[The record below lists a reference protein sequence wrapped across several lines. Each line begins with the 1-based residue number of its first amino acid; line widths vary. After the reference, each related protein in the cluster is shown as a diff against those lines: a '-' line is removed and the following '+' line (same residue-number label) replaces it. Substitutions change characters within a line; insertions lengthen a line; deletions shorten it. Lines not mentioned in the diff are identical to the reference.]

1 MLIDGKKF
9 TEIQDNNKSVVTF
22 QRTIFEN
29 LKILID
35 SFEIGVIHDI
45 SFENEGEGIVHKMY
59 TEPFTFSKN
68 ASGYTIS
75 FILTDVPQ
83 QDIDARD
90 FNEIKPLIKE
100 CLQTASVETVK
111 KYVAY
116 LDKWKEGAK
125 FTKGQRIA
133 HEGVPYTVVSPL
145 TAIKGKTPD
154 KEPLLYENLLKPKKA
169 EPWDGNKTYNK
180 GDLVTAREIV
190 FISKVDNNKGNEPGF
205 GSTWDYY
212 KN

>member
-1 MLIDGKKF
+1 MIIDGKKF
-9 TEIQDNNKSVVTF
+9 TEIQDTNKSVVTF

-35 SFEIGVIHDI
+35 SFEVGVIHDI
-45 SFENEGEGIVHKMY
+45 SFDDDIVHKMY

-116 LDKWKEGAK
+116 LDKWEVGAK
-125 FTKGQRIA
+125 FTKGQRIS
-133 HEGVPYTVVSPL
+133 HNGIPYVVGTNH
-145 TAIKGKTPD
+145 TAVKGRTPD
-154 KEPLLYENLLKPKKA
+154 TEPLLYEDMTKPKRA
-169 EPWDGNKTYNK
+169 EKWDEKKVYKK
-180 GDLVTAREIV
+180 GDIVVAREIV
-190 FISKVDNNKGNEPGF
+190 FISKIDNNKGNEPGF
-205 GSTWDYY
+205 GNAWDYY
-212 KN
+212 RN

>member
-35 SFEIGVIHDI
+35 SFEVGVIHDI
-45 SFENEGEGIVHKMY
+45 SFDDGIVRKMY

-68 ASGYTIS
+68 VSGYTLS
-75 FILTDVPQ
+75 FILKDVPQ

-116 LDKWKEGAK
+116 LDKWKEGTK
-125 FTKGQRIA
+125 FTKGQRIS
-133 HEGVPYTVVSPL
+133 HNGIPYIVGTNH
-145 TAIKGKTPD
+145 TAVKGRTPD
-154 KEPLLYENLLKPKKA
+154 TEPLLYEDMTKPKKA
-169 EPWDGNKTYNK
+169 EKWDENKTYNK
-180 GDLVTAREIV
+180 GDLAIAREIV
-190 FISKVDNNKGNEPGF
+190 FISKIDNNKGNEPGF
-205 GSTWDYY
+205 GNAWDYY
-212 KN
+212 RN

>member
-1 MLIDGKKF
+1 MIIDGKKF
-9 TEIQDNNKSVVTF
+9 TEIQDTNKSVVTF

-35 SFEIGVIHDI
+35 SFEVGVIHDI
-45 SFENEGEGIVHKMY
+45 SFDDGIVRKIY

-68 ASGYTIS
+68 ESGYTLS
-75 FILTDVPQ
+75 FILKDVPQ
-83 QDIDARD
+83 QDIDSRD

-116 LDKWKEGAK
+116 LDKWEVGTK
-125 FTKGQRIA
+125 FTKGQRISYN
-133 HEGVPYTVVSPL
+133 GVPYIVGANH
-145 TAIKGKTPD
+145 TAVKGRTPD
-154 KEPLLYENLLKPKKA
+154 TEPLLYEDMTKPKKA
-169 EPWDGNKTYNK
+169 EKWDEKKTYNK
-180 GDLVTAREIV
+180 GDLVTARNLV
-190 FISKVDNNKGNEPGF
+190 FISQLDNNKGNEPGF
-205 GSTWDYY
+205 SNAWNYY

>member
-1 MLIDGKKF
+1 MIIDGKKF
-9 TEIQDNNKSVVTF
+9 TEIQDTNKSVVTF

-35 SFEIGVIHDI
+35 SFEVGVIHDI
-45 SFENEGEGIVHKMY
+45 SFDDGIVRKIY

-68 ASGYTIS
+68 ESGYTLS
-75 FILTDVPQ
+75 FILKDVPQ
-83 QDIDARD
+83 QDIDSRD

-116 LDKWKEGAK
+116 LDKWKEGTK
-125 FTKGQRIA
+125 FTKGQRISYN
-133 HEGVPYTVVSPL
+133 GIPYIVGANH
-145 TAIKGKTPD
+145 TAVKGRTPD
-154 KEPLLYENLLKPKKA
+154 TEPLLYEDMTKPKKA
-169 EPWDGNKTYNK
+169 EKWDENKTYNK
-180 GDLVTAREIV
+180 GDLAIAREIV
-190 FISKVDNNKGNEPGF
+190 FISKIDNNKGNEPGF
-205 GSTWDYY
+205 TNAWDYY

>member
-1 MLIDGKKF
+1 MIIDGKKF
-9 TEIQDNNKSVVTF
+9 TEIQDTNKSVVTF

-35 SFEIGVIHDI
+35 SFEVGAIHDI
-45 SFENEGEGIVHKMY
+45 SFDDDIVHKMY

-125 FTKGQRIA
+125 FTKGQRIS
-133 HEGVPYTVVSPL
+133 HNGIPYIVGTNH
-145 TAIKGKTPD
+145 TAVKGRTPD
-154 KEPLLYENLLKPKKA
+154 TEPLLYEDMTKPKKA
-169 EPWDGNKTYNK
+169 EKWDEKKVYKK
-180 GDLVTAREIV
+180 GDIVVAREIV
-190 FISKVDNNKGNEPGF
+190 FISKIDNNKGNEPGF
-205 GSTWDYY
+205 GNAWDYY
-212 KN
+212 RN

>member
-1 MLIDGKKF
+1 MIIDGKKF
-9 TEIQDNNKSVVTF
+9 TEIQDTNKSVVTF

-35 SFEIGVIHDI
+35 SFEVGVIHDI
-45 SFENEGEGIVHKMY
+45 SFDDGIVRKMY

-68 ASGYTIS
+68 ESGYTLS
-75 FILTDVPQ
+75 FILKDVPQ

-90 FNEIKPLIKE
+90 FSEIKPLIKE

-116 LDKWKEGAK
+116 LDKWREGAK
-125 FTKGQRIA
+125 FTKGQRISY
-133 HEGVPYTVVSPL
+133 EGIPYIVAVTH
-145 TAIKGKTPD
+145 TAVKGKSPD
-154 KEPLLYENLLKPKKA
+154 KEPLLYENMLQPRKV
-169 EPWDGNKTYNK
+169 EPWDEKKTYNK
-180 GDLVTAREIV
+180 GDLVTARNLV
-190 FISKVDNNKGNEPGF
+190 FISQLDNNKGNEPGF
-205 GSTWDYY
+205 TNAWNYY